1 MFGQPFSHNIL
12 RKMVIYFG
20 TLFNN
25 IWLNR
30 YDLQGNLIQ
39 TSKVPLNYGPREK
52 FLARL
57 EGNPE
62 LDRKIAIQLPRI
74 TFEMTGL
81 YYDSTR
87 KMPSMNK
94 VTVQNPNDP
103 TGVRYQYSPVPY
115 NIIFTMSIMVKNV
128 ADGTFIVEQILPFF
142 GPTWQA
148 TLNLNPDMNLKY
160 DVPITLD
167 SVEQVDTYEGTF
179 TERRAIIWTLN
190 FTMKTWFFGPTYSAN
205 TGIIKNIDVNLSVPN
220 LGISVNDAYSN
231 NTDSM
236 ITLNISPGQDA
247 NGNAQSTKTPL
258 YTYGLANTSNSF
270 YVTEKIYADSNTADF
285 AYVRTSNSSYL
296 TAYDIGG
303 NIDVGSIITGT
314 QTGTTAL
321 VTSVSVE
328 PTPPV
333 DWNTVSANSDWSFIV
348 DIIENL

>member
-39 TSKVPLNYGPREK
+39 SSKVPLNYGPREK

-57 EGNPE
+57 EGNAG
-62 LDRKIAIQLPRI
+62 LDRRIAIQLPRI

-87 KMPSMNK
+87 RMPASNRI
-94 VTVQNPNDP
+94 TAQNPNDP
-103 TGVRYQYSPVPY
+103 TGVRYQYNPVPY

-128 ADGTFIVEQILPFF
+128 ADGTYIVEQILPFF

-167 SVEQVDTYEGTF
+167 TVEQVDTYEGTF
-179 TERRAIIWTLN
+179 QERRAIIWTLS

-205 TGIIKNIDVNLSVPN
+205 SGIIKNIDVNLNIPGA
-220 LGISVNDAYSN
+220 GISAADGTPT

-236 ITLNISPGQDA
+236 VTLNITPGQDA
-247 NGNAQSTKTPL
+247 NGNALSTSTPL
-258 YTYGLANTSNSF
+258 YTYTLANTTGNF
-270 YVTEKIYADSNTADF
+270 YVTEKVYANTDKSDF
-285 AYVRTSNSSYL
+285 AYVRTSNSTQL
-296 TAYDIGG
+296 TAYNSSGTIA
-303 NIDVGSIITGT
+303 VGSRITGEE
-314 QTGTTAL
+314 TGATAN
-321 VTSVSVE
+321 VVAVNIE
-328 PTPPV
+328 PGPAV
-333 DWNTVSANSDWSFIV
+333 DWNTVAANSDWSFIV

>member
-30 YDLQGNLIQ
+30 YDIQGNLIQ
-39 TSKVPLNYGPREK
+39 SSKVPLNYGPREK

-57 EGNPE
+57 EGNPNM
-62 LDRKIAIQLPRI
+62 DRKIAIQLPRI

-81 YYDSTR
+81 YYDATR
-87 KMPSMNK
+87 RMPATNK
-94 VTVQNPNDP
+94 ITVQNPNDP
-103 TGVRYQYSPVPY
+103 TGVRYQYNPVPY

-128 ADGTFIVEQILPFF
+128 SDGTYIVEQILPFF

-179 TERRAIIWTLN
+179 TERRAIIWTLS

-205 TGIIKNIDVNLSVPN
+205 TGIIKNIDVNLNIPGM
-220 LGISVNDAYSN
+220 GISVSDATAN
-231 NTDSM
+231 NTDSLV
-236 ITLNISPGQDA
+236 TLNIYPGQDA
-247 NGNAQSTKTPL
+247 NGVALSTSAPL
-258 YTYGLANTSNSF
+258 YTYELANTSGEF
-270 YVTEKIYADSNTADF
+270 YVTEKVYSESNTANF
-285 AYVRTSNSSYL
+285 AYVRTSNSSQL
-296 TAYDIGG
+296 TSYNASGT
-303 NIDVGSIITGT
+303 IDVGSIITGS
-314 QTGTTAL
+314 QTGATAN
-321 VTSVSVE
+321 VISVSIN
-328 PTPPV
+328 PGPAV

>member
-57 EGNPE
+57 EGNPN

-94 VTVQNPNDP
+94 ITIQNPNDP

-128 ADGTFIVEQILPFF
+128 ADGTYIVEQILPFF
-142 GPTWQA
+142 GPTWQS
-148 TLNLNPDMNLKY
+148 TLNINPDMNLKY

-167 SVEQVDTYEGTF
+167 SIEQVDTYEGTF
-179 TERRAIIWTLN
+179 TERRAIIWTLS

-205 TGIIKNIDVNLSVPN
+205 TGIIKNIDLNMNVPGV
-220 LGISVNDAYSN
+220 GISSADATAT

-236 ITLNISPGQDA
+236 VQLNIYPGQDA
-247 NGNAQSTKTPL
+247 NGNSINTSSFL
-258 YTYGLANTSNSF
+258 YTYGLANTSGEF
-270 YVTEKIYADSNTADF
+270 YTTEKVYAGSNTNNY
-285 AYVRTSNSSYL
+285 AYVRTSNSTYL
-296 TAYDIGG
+296 TAYNIGG
-303 NIDVGSIITGT
+303 EIDVGSIITGS
-314 QTGTTAL
+314 QTGTQAE
-321 VTSVSVE
+321 VVSFNIE
-328 PTPPV
+328 PATPV
-333 DWNTVSANSDWSFIV
+333 DWNSVSANSNWAFIV

>member
-1 MFGQPFSHNIL
+1 
-12 RKMVIYFG
+12 MVIYFG

-30 YDLQGNLIQ
+30 YDIQGNLIQ
-39 TSKVPLNYGPREK
+39 SSKVPLNYGPREK

-57 EGNPE
+57 EGNPNM
-62 LDRKIAIQLPRI
+62 DRKIAIQLPRI

-81 YYDSTR
+81 YYDATR
-87 KMPSMNK
+87 RMPATNK
-94 VTVQNPNDP
+94 ITVQNPNDP
-103 TGVRYQYSPVPY
+103 TGVRYQYTPVPY

-128 ADGTFIVEQILPFF
+128 ADGTYIVEQILPFF

-179 TERRAIIWTLN
+179 QERRAIIWTLS

-205 TGIIKNIDVNLSVPN
+205 TGIIKNIDVNLNVPG
-220 LGISVNDAYSN
+220 LGINPADATQN

-236 ITLNISPGQDA
+236 VRINITPGQDA
-247 NGNAQSTKTPL
+247 NGNAIETSSFL
-258 YTYGLANTSNSF
+258 YNYELTNTTGDF
-270 YVTEKIYADSNTADF
+270 YVTEKVYAGSNTNNY
-285 AYVRTSNSSYL
+285 AYVRTSNTTHL
-296 TAYDIGG
+296 TAYNTGG
-303 NIDVGSIITGT
+303 TIDVGSIITGS
-314 QTGTTAL
+314 QTGTQAEVTAINI
-321 VTSVSVE
+321 E
-328 PTPPV
+328 PAAPV
-333 DWNTVSANSDWSFIV
+333 DWNTVTANSDWAFIV

>member
-1 MFGQPFSHNIL
+1 MFGQPFTHNIM

-57 EGNPE
+57 EGNPNM
-62 LDRKIAIQLPRI
+62 DRKIAIQLPRI

-87 KMPSMNK
+87 KLPSTNK
-94 VTVQNPNDP
+94 ITVQNPSDP
-103 TGVRYQYSPVPY
+103 TGVRYQYNPVPY
-115 NIIFTMSIMVKNV
+115 NILFTMSIMVKNV
-128 ADGTFIVEQILPFF
+128 SDGTFIVEQILPFF
-142 GPTWQA
+142 GPSWQA

-167 SVEQVDTYEGTF
+167 AVEQVDTYEGTF
-179 TERRAIIWTLN
+179 QERRAIIWTLN

-205 TGIIKNIDVNLSVPN
+205 TGIIKNIDVNLATPAG
-220 LGISVNDAYSN
+220 GISIGDATGN
-231 NTDSM
+231 NTDSL
-236 ITLNISPGQDA
+236 ITLNIYPGQDA
-247 NGNAQSTKTPL
+247 NGVAIDTSSEL
-258 YTYGLANTSNSF
+258 YTYQLANTAGEF
-270 YVTEKIYADSNTADF
+270 YVTERLHADSDKNNF
-285 AYVRTSNSSYL
+285 AYVRTSNSTYITSYNV
-296 TAYDIGG
+296 GG
-303 NIDVGSIITGT
+303 EIDVGSVLVGS
-314 QTGTTAL
+314 QSGATAN
-321 VTSVSVE
+321 VVSVSV
-328 PTPPV
+328 TPGPAV
-333 DWNTVSANSDWSFIV
+333 DWNTVTANSDWSFIV